1 MGYFRPLRVKFVPD
15 TVACD
20 TVIFEPPGFVRV
32 TACIWLVPIVTPLKL
47 IVEGLNVSCPAPANA
62 VEDRAKI
69 AKNKQRQK
77 DPKGMLFFE
86 PRFLTTRPQKAVPEL
101 RGWGIEA
108 AVSRMAHR
116 SSRNTAISVC
126 SESTMGARYPE
137 GAANRECGR
146 RNAWPYSRLLRP
158 CH

>member
-15 TVACD
+15 TVACE

-32 TACIWLVPIVTPLKL
+32 TACIWLVPMVTPLKL
-47 IVEGLNVSCPAPANA
+47 IVEGLNVSCPPPANA

-69 AKNKQRQK
+69 AKEQAETK
-77 DPKGMLFFE
+77 
-86 PRFLTTRPQKAVPEL
+86 RFKRNAILRTKVPHNTTSKSRTRAA
-101 RGWGIEA
+101 RRGIEA

-126 SESTMGARYPE
+126 SESTIGARYPE

-146 RNAWPYSRLLRP
+146 GNAWPYSRLLRP